1 MEQMMECL
9 VAATEKMD
17 AKIDTNQGKVMAKLD
32 AYHKMMMARMGS

>member
-17 AKIDTNQGKVMAKLD
+17 AKIDANQKEMKGHMKEEVKTNQ
-32 AYHKMMMARMGS
+32 